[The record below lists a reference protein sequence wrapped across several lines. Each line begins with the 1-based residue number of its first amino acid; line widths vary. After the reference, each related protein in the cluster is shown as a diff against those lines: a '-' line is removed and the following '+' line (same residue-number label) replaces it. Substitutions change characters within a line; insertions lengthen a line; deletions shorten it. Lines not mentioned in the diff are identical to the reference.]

1 LWRPVTAIRLADT
14 DNNPATVADPNWL
27 PLAGNTP
34 ADPSYPGAHS
44 TISAAGADVLASF
57 FGDNQS
63 FSVASPALPGV
74 TRSFDSFSA
83 AAEEAGLSR
92 IYAGVHTRLDHVA
105 GLTLGHDVAA
115 FVLHNALLPAENA
128 RAFSASENGIGAR
141 SYVQTNLVSDI
152 PGLAAHTDPD
162 LKNPWGTSVGPG
174 SPIWV
179 SDNHAGVTT
188 LYDGSGS
195 PQPRVVAIPAP
206 PSASGAV
213 GAPTGQAFN
222 TFDPSSSD
230 FVISKNGASG
240 PAFFLF
246 ATEDGTI
253 AGWNP
258 NVDNAHA
265 VIGVDRSTATD
276 AAGDVGAN
284 YKGLALVTTPAGK
297 FIYATSFRFGRV
309 DVFDSQFTLVNS
321 FTDPT
326 IPAGFAPFGIHNIGG
341 KLYVTFAKQGPGK
354 DDDDARPGNGFV
366 DVFSPNGDLLQ
377 RLVSRG
383 RLDSPWAVTLAP
395 PTFGAFGG
403 DILVGN
409 FGNGRINAF
418 DPVTG
423 EFQGELSGPGGGPI
437 AIDGLWGLRF
447 APATPGAGPN
457 TLFFTAGLN
466 HEADGLFGTL
476 VPSG

>member
-1 LWRPVTAIRLADT
+1 MNVRR
-14 DNNPATVADPNWL
+14 
-27 PLAGNTP
+27 
-34 ADPSYPGAHS
+34 S
-44 TISAAGADVLASF
+44 VLALAAL
-57 FGDNQS
+57 
-63 FSVASPALPGV
+63 VALSALI
-74 TRSFDSFSA
+74 A
-83 AAEEAGLSR
+83 
-92 IYAGVHTRLDHVA
+92 
-105 GLTLGHDVAA
+105 LTGT
-115 FVLHNALLPAENA
+115 A
-128 RAFSASENGIGAR
+128 RSASTDGGGIATR
-141 SYVQTNLVSDI
+141 SYVQSNLVSDI
-152 PGLAAHTDPD
+152 PGLAAHTDPN

-188 LYDGSGS
+188 LYDGAGKAQSL
-195 PQPRVVAIPAP
+195 VVAIPAP
-206 PSASGAV
+206 LSAGAGAV

-230 FVISKNGASG
+230 FVISQDGKSG

-258 NVDNAHA
+258 SVDKTHA
-265 VIGVDRSTATD
+265 IIAVDRSTATD
-276 AAGDVGAN
+276 GVGDVGAN
-284 YKGLALVTTPAGK
+284 YKGLALVTMSSGK

-309 DVFDSQFTLVNS
+309 DVFDSHFNLVNS

-326 IPAGFAPFGIHNIGG
+326 VPTGFAPFGIHNVGG

-354 DDDDARPGNGFV
+354 NDDAARPGNGFV

-383 RLDSPWAVTLAP
+383 KLNSPWAVTLAP
-395 PTFGAFGG
+395 TTFGAFGG

-409 FGNGRINAF
+409 FGNGRINAY
-418 DPVTG
+418 DPTTG
-423 EFQGELSGPGGGPI
+423 MFQGELSGPGGGPI

-447 APATPGAGPN
+447 APATPGATPN

-476 VPSG
+476 LPNG

>member
-1 LWRPVTAIRLADT
+1 MKARRSVVLLA
-14 DNNPATVADPNWL
+14 
-27 PLAGNTP
+27 
-34 ADPSYPGAHS
+34 
-44 TISAAGADVLASF
+44 
-57 FGDNQS
+57 
-63 FSVASPALPGV
+63 ALV
-74 TRSFDSFSA
+74 
-83 AAEEAGLSR
+83 
-92 IYAGVHTRLDHVA
+92 
-105 GLTLGHDVAA
+105 
-115 FVLHNALLPAENA
+115 ALLAA
-128 RAFSASENGIGAR
+128 IAFSGTARSASADGGGIVVG

-152 PGLAAHTDPD
+152 PGLAANTDPN

-188 LYDGSGS
+188 LYDGAGN

-206 PSASGAV
+206 PSAGNGAV

-230 FVISKNGASG
+230 FVISKNGVSG
-240 PAFFLF
+240 PAFFVF

-258 NVDNAHA
+258 NVDNTHA
-265 VIGVDRSTATD
+265 VIAVDRSNATNS
-276 AAGDVGAN
+276 AGDVGAN
-284 YKGLALVTTPAGK
+284 YKGLALVTTPNGK
-297 FIYATSFRFGRV
+297 FIYATSFRFGTV
-309 DVFDSQFTLVNS
+309 DVFDSHFNLVNS

-341 KLYVTFAKQGPGK
+341 SLYVTFAKQGPGK
-354 DDDDARPGNGFV
+354 QDDAARTGNGFV
-366 DVFSPNGDLLQ
+366 DVFAPNGDLLQ

-383 RLDSPWAVTLAP
+383 KLDSPWAVTLAP
-395 PTFGAFGG
+395 LTFGAFGG

-409 FGNGRINAF
+409 FGNGRINAY
-418 DPVTG
+418 DPTSG
-423 EFQGELSGPGGGPI
+423 EFQGELKRPGGGPV

-466 HEADGLFGTL
+466 DEADGLFGTIL
-476 VPSG
+476 PNG

>member
-1 LWRPVTAIRLADT
+1 MNVRR
-14 DNNPATVADPNWL
+14 
-27 PLAGNTP
+27 
-34 ADPSYPGAHS
+34 S
-44 TISAAGADVLASF
+44 VLA
-57 FGDNQS
+57 
-63 FSVASPALPGV
+63 
-74 TRSFDSFSA
+74 
-83 AAEEAGLSR
+83 
-92 IYAGVHTRLDHVA
+92 
-105 GLTLGHDVAA
+105 VAA
-115 FVLHNALLPAENA
+115 LVAL
-128 RAFSASENGIGAR
+128 SASIALTGTARSASADGGGIAAR
-141 SYVQTNLVSDI
+141 SYVQANLVSDI
-152 PGLAAHTDPD
+152 PGLAAHTDPN

-188 LYDGSGS
+188 LYDGAGNAQSLM
-195 PQPRVVAIPAP
+195 VAIPAP
-206 PSASGAV
+206 LSAGAGAV

-230 FVISKNGASG
+230 FVISQDVKSG

-258 NVDNAHA
+258 NVDKTHA
-265 VIGVDRSTATD
+265 VIAVDRSTATD
-276 AAGDVGAN
+276 SAGDVGAN
-284 YKGLALVTTPAGK
+284 YKGLALVTTPNGK
-297 FIYATSFRFGRV
+297 FIYATSFRFGTV
-309 DVFDSQFTLVNS
+309 DVFDNHFNLVNR

-354 DDDDARPGNGFV
+354 DDDAARPGNGFV
-366 DVFSPNGDLLQ
+366 DVFAPNGDLLQ

-409 FGNGRINAF
+409 FGNGRINAY
-418 DPVTG
+418 DPTSG

-437 AIDGLWGLRF
+437 TIDGLWGLRF
-447 APATPGAGPN
+447 APATPGATPN

-466 HEADGLFGTL
+466 HEADGLFGTIL
-476 VPSG
+476 PNG

>member
-1 LWRPVTAIRLADT
+1 MRV
-14 DNNPATVADPNWL
+14 
-27 PLAGNTP
+27 
-34 ADPSYPGAHS
+34 
-44 TISAAGADVLASF
+44 
-57 FGDNQS
+57 
-63 FSVASPALPGV
+63 
-74 TRSFDSFSA
+74 RSFVGGLAALAALSVSIISSGVVEPA
-83 AAEEAGLSR
+83 AADGAG
-92 IYAGVHTRLDHVA
+92 IAT
-105 GLTLGHDVAA
+105 
-115 FVLHNALLPAENA
+115 
-128 RAFSASENGIGAR
+128 R

-152 PGLAAHTDPD
+152 PGLAAHTDPN

-179 SDNHAGVTT
+179 SDNHAGVAT
-188 LYDGSGS
+188 LYDGVGN

-206 PSASGAV
+206 PSAGQGAV

-222 TFDPSSSD
+222 TFDSTSSD
-230 FVISKNGASG
+230 FVISKNGSSG

-258 NVDNAHA
+258 NVDPAHA
-265 VIGVDRSTATD
+265 VIAVDRSTATD
-276 AAGDVGAN
+276 SAGDVGAL

-297 FIYATSFRFGRV
+297 FLYASNFRFGTV
-309 DVFDSQFTLVNS
+309 DVFDSHFKLVNS

-326 IPAGFAPFGIHNIGG
+326 VPARFAPFGVHNIGG
-341 KLYVTFAKQGPGK
+341 NLYVTFAKQGPGK
-354 DDDDARPGNGFV
+354 EDDAARPGNGFV
-366 DVFSPNGDLLQ
+366 DVFAPNGDLLQ

-383 RLDSPWAVTLAP
+383 KLDSPWAVTLAP

-409 FGNGRINAF
+409 FGNGRINAY
-418 DPVTG
+418 DPTSG
-423 EFQGELSGPGGGPI
+423 EFEGKLTRPHGGPI
-437 AIDGLWGLRF
+437 VIDGLWGLRF

-466 HEADGLFGTL
+466 DEADGLFGAI